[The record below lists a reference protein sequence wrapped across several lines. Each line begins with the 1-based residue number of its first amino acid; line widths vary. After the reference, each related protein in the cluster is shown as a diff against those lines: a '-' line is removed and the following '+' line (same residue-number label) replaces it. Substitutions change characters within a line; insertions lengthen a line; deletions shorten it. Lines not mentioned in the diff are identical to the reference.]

1 MVHAIKVFLVD
12 NDLITLNKY
21 RQGLE
26 NIGYKDIHLFLNGV
40 ICINNLH
47 LKPFIIFL
55 NHPIDESSGFDVL
68 KKIRQQ
74 YPNIYV
80 VIMSNQEN
88 VNLAVDVLRNGAF
101 DYIVK
106 GDNEISKMSQV
117 IERIFSLDKYI
128 F

>member
-1 MVHAIKVFLVD
+1 MVHVIKVFLVD

-26 NIGYKDIHLFLNGV
+26 DSDYKDIHLFLNGV

-47 LKPFIIFL
+47 LKPYIIFL

-68 KKIRQQ
+68 KKIKQHH
-74 YPNIYV
+74 PNIYV
-80 VIMSNQEN
+80 VIMSNQED

-106 GDNEISKMSQV
+106 GDNEVSKMSHV
-117 IERIFSLDKYI
+117 IERIFLLDK
-128 F
+128 

>member
-12 NDLITLNKY
+12 HDLITLNKY

-68 KKIRQQ
+68 KKIRQHH
-74 YPNIYV
+74 PNIYV
-80 VIMSNQEN
+80 VIMSNEEN
-88 VNLAVDVLRNGAF
+88 VNLAVDVVRNGAF

-117 IERIFSLDKYI
+117 IERIFLVDR
-128 F
+128 

>member
-117 IERIFSLDKYI
+117 IERIFSLDK
-128 F
+128 

>member
-1 MVHAIKVFLVD
+1 MIHVIKVFLVD

-26 NIGYKDIHLFLNGV
+26 NIGYKDIHLFLNGM

-47 LKPFIIFL
+47 LKPYIIFL

-68 KKIRQQ
+68 KKIKQHHT
-74 YPNIYV
+74 NIFV
-80 VIMSNQEN
+80 VIMSNQED
-88 VNLAVDVLRNGAF
+88 VNLAVDALRNGAF

-106 GDNEISKMSQV
+106 GDNEVSKMSHV
-117 IERIFSLDKYI
+117 IERIFLLDK
-128 F
+128 

>member
-1 MVHAIKVFLVD
+1 MIHVIKVFLVD

-26 NIGYKDIHLFLNGV
+26 DSDYKDIHLFLNGV

-47 LKPFIIFL
+47 LKPYIIFL

-68 KKIRQQ
+68 KKIKQHH
-74 YPNIYV
+74 PNIYV

-88 VNLAVDVLRNGAF
+88 INLAVDVLRNGAF

-106 GDNEISKMSQV
+106 GDNEISKMKNV
-117 IERIFSLDKYI
+117 IDRVFLLDK
-128 F
+128 

>member
-1 MVHAIKVFLVD
+1 MIHVIKVFLVD

-26 NIGYKDIHLFLNGV
+26 NIGYKDIHLFLNGM

-47 LKPFIIFL
+47 LKPYIIFL

-68 KKIRQQ
+68 KKIKQHH
-74 YPNIYV
+74 PNIYV
-80 VIMSNQEN
+80 VIISNQEN

-106 GDNEISKMSQV
+106 GDNEISKMSHV
-117 IERIFSLDKYI
+117 IERIFLLDK
-128 F
+128 

>member
-1 MVHAIKVFLVD
+1 MVHVIKVFLVD

-47 LKPFIIFL
+47 LKPYIIFL

-68 KKIRQQ
+68 KKIKQHH
-74 YPNIYV
+74 PNIYV
-80 VIMSNQEN
+80 VIISNQEN

-106 GDNEISKMSQV
+106 GDNEISKMSHV
-117 IERIFSLDKYI
+117 IERIFLLDK
-128 F
+128 

>member
-1 MVHAIKVFLVD
+1 MVHVIKVFLVD

-26 NIGYKDIHLFLNGV
+26 DSDYKDIHLFLNGV

-47 LKPFIIFL
+47 LKPYIIFL

-68 KKIRQQ
+68 KKIKQHH
-74 YPNIYV
+74 PNIYV

-88 VNLAVDVLRNGAF
+88 INLAVDVLRNGAF

-106 GDNEISKMSQV
+106 GDNEISKMKNV
-117 IERIFSLDKYI
+117 IDRVFLLDK
-128 F
+128 

>member
-1 MVHAIKVFLVD
+1 MIHVIKVFLVD

-47 LKPFIIFL
+47 LKPYIIFL

-68 KKIRQQ
+68 KKIKQHH
-74 YPNIYV
+74 PNIYV
-80 VIMSNQEN
+80 VIMSNQED

-106 GDNEISKMSQV
+106 GDNEVSKMSHV
-117 IERIFSLDKYI
+117 IERIFLLDK
-128 F
+128 

>member
-1 MVHAIKVFLVD
+1 MVHVIKVFLVD

-26 NIGYKDIHLFLNGV
+26 DSDYKDIHLFLNGV

-47 LKPFIIFL
+47 LKPYIIFL

-68 KKIRQQ
+68 KKIKQIQ
-74 YPNIYV
+74 PNTYV
-80 VIMSNQEN
+80 IIISKQEN
-88 VNLAVDVLRNGAF
+88 ANLAVDAMKYGAF

-106 GDNEISKMSQV
+106 GDHEIAKMKNV
-117 IERIFSLDKYI
+117 IDRVFLLDK
-128 F
+128 

>member
-12 NDLITLNKY
+12 HDLITLNKY

-68 KKIRQQ
+68 KKIRQH

-88 VNLAVDVLRNGAF
+88 VNLAVDVVRNGAF

-117 IERIFSLDKYI
+117 IERIFLLDK
-128 F
+128 